1 MDSAVFGFSY
11 HGTGKSDKEYLKY
24 LNGAIPVVTVA
35 WVNSSANGGQPWA
48 ETRVF
53 CITADNVVP
62 GTISGASFS
71 QRPGWY
77 LAMVVGATAMVAF
90 ML

>member
-1 MDSAVFGFSY
+1 MGSTAFGFPYYGS
-11 HGTGKSDKEYLKY
+11 GKSSKEYLKY
-24 LNGAIPVVTVA
+24 LNGAVPVVTVA
-35 WVNSSANGGQPWA
+35 WVNASANGGQPWA

-62 GTISGASFS
+62 GTISGASS
-71 QRPGWY
+71 AQRPSRY
-77 LAMVVGATAMVAF
+77 LTVVFGAIAMVTF